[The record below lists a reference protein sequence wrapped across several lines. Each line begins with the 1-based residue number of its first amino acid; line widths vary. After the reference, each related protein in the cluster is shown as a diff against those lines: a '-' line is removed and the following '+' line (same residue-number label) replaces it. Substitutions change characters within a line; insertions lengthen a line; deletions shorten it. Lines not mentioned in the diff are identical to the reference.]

1 MDCKMGFG
9 ENMKIATFGCS
20 WTHGV
25 GQVENY
31 LSWPQLLDTS
41 YSVKNYA
48 VAGSSVL
55 FQIHMLE
62 WVKQNDPADR
72 YIFQITRPERITYW
86 NDNVDWNLY
95 LQGNTVMQ
103 FDHSVYKD
111 VQIATIQS
119 TTQSPDL
126 TTQQSTID
134 LAKAYYKVMNDEAF
148 VLEYKLAYEYI
159 NNNVDFCYLQ
169 TEGKERKLDLP
180 CIEDI
185 LGQEQCK
192 KWWASGT
199 HFGREGLQWTANWVK
214 EHASL

>member
-1 MDCKMGFG
+1 
-9 ENMKIATFGCS
+9 MKVAIFGCS

-41 YSVKNYA
+41 HYVKNYA

-62 WVKQNDPADR
+62 WVKQNDPADC

-86 NDNVDWNLY
+86 NDDVDWNLH
-95 LQGNTVMQ
+95 LRGDTVLQ
-103 FDHSVYKD
+103 FDHDVYKD

-126 TTQQSTID
+126 TTKKSTID

-159 NNNVDFCYLQ
+159 KNSVDFCYLQ

-180 CIEDI
+180 CVEDI
-185 LGQEQCK
+185 LGKEQCK
-192 KWWASGT
+192 KWWAAGT
-199 HFGREGLQWTANWVK
+199 HFGREGLQWTADWVK
-214 EHASL
+214 EHAGL

>member
-1 MDCKMGFG
+1 MDCKLGFG
-9 ENMKIATFGCS
+9 ENMKAAVFGCS

-86 NDNVDWNLY
+86 NDNVDWNLH

-214 EHASL
+214 DNAGL

>member
-1 MDCKMGFG
+1 
-9 ENMKIATFGCS
+9 MKVAVFGCS

-25 GQVENY
+25 GQVENF

-41 YSVKNYA
+41 YSVRNYA

-103 FDHSVYKD
+103 FDHNVYKD

-126 TTQQSTID
+126 TTKKSTID
-134 LAKAYYKVMNDEAF
+134 LAKAYYKTMNNEAF

-159 NNNVDFCYLQ
+159 KNNVDFCYLQ

-180 CIEDI
+180 CVEDI

-192 KWWASGT
+192 KWWAAGT
-199 HFGREGLQWTANWVK
+199 HFGREGLQWTAKWVK
-214 EHASL
+214 EHAGL